1 MINTMVY
8 IKMPTVKYTNF
19 DLSKLSLSTPV
30 ENTVIPEITKYQLMS
45 IPDYD
50 STGMPTIQGP
60 WMHLDYY
67 GIPSKNDKSG
77 KARLSNTGQPL
88 TDRERGKFK
97 VPFNFDNQESK
108 KLYDLLHSLDQKADS
123 DREQIFGDKKK
134 ASAYKYQT
142 IVRQPAEDP
151 DAPEDAPE
159 KPEYFV
165 MKLDFDKNGA
175 MKTKVF
181 VNDNGERT
189 EMEIHSLED
198 VQKHLR
204 YKCEFRPIFTLSKLF
219 SARAASDDGKRKYGF
234 GLKLKMV
241 EVKPMVSNKEESE
254 TFFID
259 TDDEG
264 EERKTLVKETT
275 KKEIAFIDDD
285 TKDDSTKKPTVRRGK
300 NTKNSTV

>member
-1 MINTMVY
+1 
-8 IKMPTVKYTNF
+8 MPTVKYTDF
-19 DLSKLSLSTPV
+19 DLSKLSFSTPT
-30 ENTVIPEITKYQLMS
+30 ENERIPEITKYQLMS
-45 IPDYD
+45 IPSYNDGD
-50 STGMPTIQGP
+50 KSDMPTIQGP
-60 WMHLDYY
+60 WMTLDYY
-67 GIPSKNDKSG
+67 GIPSKTDKAG
-77 KARLSNTGQPL
+77 KPRLNNGGTPL
-88 TDRERGKFK
+88 SDRERGKVK
-97 VPFNFDNQESK
+97 VPFNLDNSDSK
-108 KLYDLLHSLDQKADS
+108 KLYEFLQSVDHKAES
-123 DREQIFGDKKK
+123 EKETIFGDKKK
-134 ASAYKYQT
+134 ASVYKYQS

-165 MKLDFDKNGA
+165 MKLDFDKNNNL
-175 MKTKVF
+175 KTKVF

-189 EMEIHSLED
+189 DVNVQSLDD
-198 VQKHLR
+198 VTKYLR

-219 SARAASDDGKRKYGF
+219 SARASSDDGKRKYGF

-275 KKEIAFIDDD
+275 KKEVAFIDDD
-285 TKDDSTKKPTVRRGK
+285 TKDDVTKKPTQRRGK
-300 NTKNSTV
+300 GSKTSTV